1 MTDSPRIL
9 TSASSTGAL
18 RLLRRLAR
26 TLRHAPDRLLH
37 PFRRRALVNRL
48 RRQGPPSG
56 VLFVCHGNIC
66 RSPYAEAAFRAALP
80 TWLRGMR
87 IMSAGFIGAGRP
99 VPPEALTVAARL
111 GVDLGPHRSASLA
124 PAAVGAARLIVVMD
138 AAQRHEIVHRFRRPP
153 EDVVV
158 LGDLDP
164 EPIDTR
170 AIRDPVEQPIAVFEQ
185 SYARIDRCISQLIR
199 AIAGRSSR
207 ASARV

>member
-1 MTDSPRIL
+1 MTEPPRIL
-9 TSASSTGAL
+9 TSPSSGRILRIARRAARAL
-18 RLLRRLAR
+18 RH
-26 TLRHAPDRLLH
+26 TPDRLLH
-37 PFRRRALVNRL
+37 PFRRREAIGRL
-48 RRQGPPSG
+48 RRQGPPPG

-80 TWLRGMR
+80 TWLHGMR
-87 IMSAGFIGAGRP
+87 IMSAGFVGAGRP
-99 VPPEALTVAARL
+99 VPPEALTVAARR
-111 GVDLGPHRSASLA
+111 GVDLSPHRSASLA

-153 EDVVV
+153 EDVIV

-185 SYARIDRCISQLIR
+185 SYARIDRCISHLIR

>member
-1 MTDSPRIL
+1 MTEPRIL
-9 TSASSTGAL
+9 TSPTRGGIL
-18 RLLRRLAR
+18 RWARRLAR
-26 TLRHAPDRLLH
+26 TLRHTPDRLLH
-37 PFRRRALVNRL
+37 PFRRRQVISRL

-56 VLFVCHGNIC
+56 ILFVCHGNIC

-124 PAAVGAARLIVVMD
+124 PAAVAAARLVVVMD
-138 AAQRHEIVHRFRRPP
+138 GAQRDEIVHRFRRPP
-153 EDVVV
+153 EDVIV

-185 SYARIDRCISQLIR
+185 SYARIDRCIAQLMR
-199 AIAGRSSR
+199 AMAGRSSR